1 MVKFG
6 QEFGTRGLGALN
18 FFVNVQHNS
27 FAMFVKVFAICNIEG
42 HAKGCYHIMCREET
56 GILPY
61 IYNGKKEGKSMK
73 TAWRNFN
80 EGKWCNEINV
90 RDFINLNYTQYV
102 GGASFLET
110 PTERTGRVS
119 ARLKELLMAENAK
132 GGVLDVDTTKVL
144 SILSHKPGYVLKE
157 DDIIVGLQTD
167 EPLKRGV
174 SPFSGYR
181 NTIQACE
188 AYGYELS
195 DDVKEQFIYRTT
207 HNTGVFRA
215 YTDTMKKA
223 RHAGILT
230 GLPDAYARGRI
241 IGDYRRIA
249 LYGMDYLIEQK
260 KLDKKALGE
269 KEVLDEETI
278 HLLEDLAKQL
288 EFMNQLKIMALD
300 YGYDISQPA
309 TNAKEAIQ
317 WLYFGYLGAIKEQN
331 GAANSIGRIAEFI
344 DCYIERDMAE
354 GTLDEK
360 GAQELVD
367 DLVVK
372 LRLVRHLRTPEYN
385 ELFAGDPVWVT
396 CSLGGVTTEGEHMV
410 SKTSFRFLQTL
421 YNLGP
426 SAEPNITVLWSE
438 KLPRG
443 FKDFCAKVSI
453 DTDSIQYENDDVMR
467 PIYGD
472 DYAIA
477 CCVSAMKEGK
487 QMQFFGAR
495 CNLAKVL
502 LMALNGGKDEIKGD
516 QVGPEREI
524 FGEKPLEFNE
534 VLESYKYYLSWMARL
549 YVNTMNVIHYMHDK
563 YAYERLM
570 MSLHDTNVERLMAFG
585 VSGLSVAVDS
595 LSAIKYAKVTPIKD
609 ERGLITNFKTE
620 GEFPKYGN
628 DDDRVDEIAEELTE
642 FFYKELC
649 KTPTYRGA
657 KHTLSILTITSNVM
671 YGKKTGAT
679 PDGRK
684 AGEAFA
690 PGANPMHG
698 RDAEGALASLNSV
711 AKLSY
716 NCCQDGISN
725 TFSITPD
732 TLGTD
737 EKNRVDHL
745 VTMLDGYFAQDAHHL
760 NVNVL
765 NREKLIAAMN
775 DPTLY
780 PSLTI
785 RVSGYAVNFNKLT
798 KPQQQEVISRTFHT
812 TF

>member
-1 MVKFG
+1 
-6 QEFGTRGLGALN
+6 
-18 FFVNVQHNS
+18 
-27 FAMFVKVFAICNIEG
+27 
-42 HAKGCYHIMCREET
+42 
-56 GILPY
+56 
-61 IYNGKKEGKSMK
+61 MK
-73 TAWRNFN
+73 NAWRNFKT
-80 EGKWCNEINV
+80 GVWCEEINV
-90 RDFINLNYTQYV
+90 RDFINKNYTAFS
-102 GGASFLET
+102 GDASFLEL
-110 PTERTGRVS
+110 PTERTKRVS
-119 ARLKELLMAENAK
+119 ERLNSLLNAEHEK
-132 GGVLDVDTTKVL
+132 GGVLDVDTSKVITL
-144 SILSHKPGYVLKE
+144 LSHKPGYLIKE

-174 SPFSGYR
+174 SPFAGYR
-181 NTIQACE
+181 NAVQACE
-188 AYGYELS
+188 AYGYKIS
-195 DDVKEQFIYRTT
+195 DKIRDEFLYRTT
-207 HNTGVFRA
+207 HNTGVFRV

-249 LYGMDYLIEQK
+249 LYGMDDLIEQK

-269 KEVLDEETI
+269 KDVLDAETLQ
-278 HLLEDLAKQL
+278 LLEDLAKQI
-288 EFMNQLKIMALD
+288 EFMEQLKCMALD
-300 YGYDISQPA
+300 YGFDISAPA
-309 TNAKEAIQ
+309 QNAREAIQ
-317 WLYFGYLGAIKEQN
+317 WLYFGYLGAVKEQN

-344 DCYIERDMAE
+344 DCYIERDFAE

-360 GAQELVD
+360 GAQELID
-367 DLVVK
+367 DLIVK

-396 CSLGGVTTEGEHMV
+396 CSLGGVTEDGKHMV
-410 SKTSFRFLQTL
+410 SKTSFRILQTL

-426 SAEPNITVLWSE
+426 SAEPNITVLWSTS
-438 KLPRG
+438 LPQG

-453 DTDSIQYENDDVMR
+453 DTDSIQYENDDLMR
-467 PIYGD
+467 KTYGD

-495 CNLAKVL
+495 CNLAKIL
-502 LMALNGGKDEIKGD
+502 LLALNGGRDEIMGE
-516 QVGPEREI
+516 QIAPERKP
-524 FGEKPLEFNE
+524 FDEKPLVYSE
-534 VLESYKYYLSWMARL
+534 VLKAYKEYLSWMAHL

-585 VSGLSVAVDS
+585 VSGMSVAVDS
-595 LSAIKYAKVTPIKD
+595 LSAIKYARVTPIKD
-609 ERGLITNFKTE
+609 SRGLITDFKAE
-620 GEFPKYGN
+620 GEFPKFGN
-628 DDDRVDEIAEELTE
+628 DDDRADTIASELMHY
-642 FFYKELC
+642 FYGELC
-649 KTPTYRGA
+649 KTPAYRGA

-679 PDGRK
+679 PDGRA
-684 AGEAFA
+684 AGEPFA

-698 RDAEGALASLNSV
+698 RDKEGALASLNSV
-711 AKLSY
+711 SKLDY
-716 NCCQDGISN
+716 DCCRDGISN
-725 TFSITPD
+725 TFSITPEA
-732 TLGTD
+732 LGSNT
-737 EKNRVDHL
+737 ENRIRNL
-745 VTMLDGYFAQDAHHL
+745 TSMLDGYFEQDAHHL

-798 KPQQQEVISRTFHT
+798 REKQEEVISRTFHT
-812 TF
+812 SM